1 MTESNKPGKSQRP
14 VFAPFLITVLG
25 LGELWARGSMIR
37 SAQMIDRF
45 GLRWEDFALP
55 LQWYRVLTSPYVQPE
70 ADLGISLLAL
80 LALLVLLIAAE
91 RRFGTW
97 QTVRTFVITDVI
109 SSLAVF
115 VGLHIAELNGNRW
128 AAIIHRR
135 DGGASS
141 GTIGVVLEFLLALQQ
156 TWIRRSLIGVL
167 GLVLL
172 HALIFSRE
180 LADIQHVAAAFVGY
194 AIARSSSRAQ
204 TTQAMLSVGER
215 NTEAV

>member
-1 MTESNKPGKSQRP
+1 MSKSDTTGKPQRP
-14 VFAPFLITVLG
+14 VFAPLLIAVLG
-25 LGELWARGSMIR
+25 LGGLWARGSMIR

-45 GLRWEDFALP
+45 GLRWEDFAHP
-55 LQWYRVLTSPYVQPE
+55 PQWYRVLASPYVQPE

-91 RRFGTW
+91 LRFGTW

-141 GTIGVVLEFLLALQQ
+141 GTIGVVLAFLLTLQH
-156 TWIRRSLIGVL
+156 TWIRRSLIGAL
-167 GLVLL
+167 ALVLL
-172 HALIFSRE
+172 RALIFSRE
-180 LADIQHVAAAFVGY
+180 LADIQHVAAALVGY
-194 AIARSSSRAQ
+194 AIARSSRRTR
-204 TTQAMLSVGER
+204 TTQAILAVVER
-215 NTEAV
+215 NAEAV